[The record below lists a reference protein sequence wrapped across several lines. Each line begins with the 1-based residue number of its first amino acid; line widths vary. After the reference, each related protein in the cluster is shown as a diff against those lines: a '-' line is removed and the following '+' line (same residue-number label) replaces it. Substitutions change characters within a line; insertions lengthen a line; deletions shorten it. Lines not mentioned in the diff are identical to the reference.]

1 VTKISAPAARD
12 KLVQAGSELIRR
24 NGYVATSVDD
34 VCGAVGM
41 TKGAFFHYF
50 KTKEDLAQACL
61 EQWKTQMSGIIQSAP
76 FQELTDPL
84 EKILGCMDFFVG
96 VFSNPK
102 HMKSCLAGT
111 VVQEVSETHPTLRKA
126 ANACFVSGEKA
137 MKSLLDDACAASGKN
152 LDTAA
157 LAGLWIATLQGSLIL
172 SKASRNSSVVA
183 ENLKQLRR
191 YITMLLTDRSA

>member
-1 VTKISAPAARD
+1 
-12 KLVQAGSELIRR
+12 
-24 NGYVATSVDD
+24 
-34 VCGAVGM
+34 
-41 TKGAFFHYF
+41 
-50 KTKEDLAQACL
+50 
-61 EQWKTQMSGIIQSAP
+61 
-76 FQELTDPL
+76 
-84 EKILGCMDFFVG
+84 
-96 VFSNPK
+96 
-102 HMKSCLAGT
+102 
-111 VVQEVSETHPTLRKA
+111 
-126 ANACFVSGEKA
+126 